1 MQKYGLFLLLVLVM
15 MACGGSLSDEQRKE
29 LREGRAK
36 QKVKRVAEAQILEQ
50 AFSTGRKIVNAL
62 VKDSTATQKIA
73 VQYKSEIYYIKPGQ
87 TTALAIEQQLI
98 EAYLMSIIDGGMA
111 DNVQKIPGDSMMYTF
126 PVADTLADGAV
137 SIQGMWSVH
146 MAVKDL
152 ILSME

>member
-1 MQKYGLFLLLVLVM
+1 MQKYGLFLLLIM
-15 MACGGSLSDEQRKE
+15 MGCGGSLSDEQRKE

-36 QKVKRVAEAQILEQ
+36 QDVKRVTEAEILDQ
-50 AFSTGRKIVNAL
+50 AFSTGRKIVNTL
-62 VKDSTATQKIA
+62 GKDSSAIQKMEA
-73 VQYKSEIYYIKPGQ
+73 QYNSEIYYIKPGQ
-87 TTALAIEQQLI
+87 KTALAIEQQLI

-111 DNVQKIPGDSMMYTF
+111 DNVQKIPGDSIMYTF

>member
-1 MQKYGLFLLLVLVM
+1 MQKYGLFLLLIM
-15 MACGGSLSDEQRKE
+15 MGCGGSLSDEQRKE

-36 QKVKRVAEAQILEQ
+36 QDVKRVTEAEILDQ
-50 AFSTGRKIVNAL
+50 AFSTGRKIVNTL
-62 VKDSTATQKIA
+62 GKDSSAIQKMEG
-73 VQYKSEIYYIKPGQ
+73 QYNSEIYYIKPGQ
-87 TTALAIEQQLI
+87 KTALAIEQQLI
-98 EAYLMSIIDGGMA
+98 EAYLMSIIDVGMA

>member
-1 MQKYGLFLLLVLVM
+1 MQKYGLFLLLVL
-15 MACGGSLSDEQRKE
+15 MACGGSLTDEQRKE
-29 LREGRAK
+29 LREGQAK
-36 QKVKRVAEAQILEQ
+36 QEVKRVTEAEILEQ
-50 AFSTGRKIVNAL
+50 AFSTGRKIVSTL
-62 VKDSTATQKIA
+62 GKDSTATQKLA
-73 VQYKSEIYYIKPGQ
+73 AQYKSEIHFIKPGQ
-87 TTALAIEQQLI
+87 STALEIEQQLI

-152 ILSME
+152 ILSMD